1 MKEKELKTYDK
12 LAEGTE
18 IVCMIFDFDGTLADT
33 EEVHREAFN
42 SAFSKKKL
50 KWHWNK
56 YVYKKLLQVAGGK
69 ERIKVFNEG
78 LSSKSNQISSEDIEE
93 VYFQKTKLFLQSV
106 SQGCLRLRPGIR
118 EILEKAK
125 NNKKKLA
132 IATSTNMDNVTALIR
147 SCLGDRPENI
157 FSFIS
162 TGDMVENKK
171 PSPDLYNL
179 VLAELALMPN
189 ECLAFEDSRLGLIS
203 AKRANL
209 GTIVSPSYYN
219 IGDTFEE
226 ADFLL
231 KSFFPKEFPN
241 NLRRRLFF

>member
-1 MKEKELKTYDK
+1 M
-12 LAEGTE
+12 
-18 IVCMIFDFDGTLADT
+18 
-33 EEVHREAFN
+33 
-42 SAFSKKKL
+42 
-50 KWHWNK
+50 
-56 YVYKKLLQVAGGK
+56 
-69 ERIKVFNEG
+69 
-78 LSSKSNQISSEDIEE
+78 
-93 VYFQKTKLFLQSV
+93 QSV

-179 VLAELALMPN
+179 ILEELALMPN

-231 KSFFPKEFPN
+231 KSFLPKEFPN
-241 NLRRRLFF
+241 KLQRRLFF